1 MSSRDL
7 DNHTNTKGLHEL
19 AKDGGVLLRARDPND
34 TRFAQALDDV
44 QQALAHRL
52 VREDP
57 RRVVDDKD
65 IPLLNRPLVERVL
78 AGVLPREQIISF
90 ARGVVNGGVPL
101 SYLRENSVEPLT
113 IDNPDL
119 VSGGHWLPSYL
130 TEREVELPSIGNDSE
145 DFNIQHQRILRAIQ
159 DTLITVNPELP
170 VFFLGSAASTDESIP
185 FDIDIGTSQALRSY
199 FMAPIETS
207 YDTFA
212 SSLIRRMHSG
222 APILGMKTHVGAV
235 WGEMGLAL
243 GISVT
248 RYGRAFRVSA
258 SSVFIVEAKL

>member
-1 MSSRDL
+1 MSDRNL
-7 DNHTNTKGLHEL
+7 DNHRNALRSAQATSDE
-19 AKDGGVLLRARDPND
+19 GVLLPAADHNDAR
-34 TRFAQALDDV
+34 FVQALNDV
-44 QQALAHRL
+44 QQALAHRV

-57 RRVVDDKD
+57 RRVVHDKD
-65 IPLLNRPLVERVL
+65 IPLLARPLVERVL

-101 SYLRENSVEPLT
+101 SYLNENSARPLT
-113 IDNPDL
+113 IDTPDL
-119 VSGGHWLPSYL
+119 VSGGRWLPSYL

-145 DFNIQHQRILRAIQ
+145 GFNIQHQRILRAIQ
-159 DTLITVNPELP
+159 DTLITVNPEIP
-170 VFFLGSAASTDESIP
+170 VFFLGSAASNDKSIP
-185 FDIDIGTSQALRSY
+185 FDIDIGTSQALRNY

-212 SSLIRRMHSG
+212 SSLMRRMHLG

-248 RYGRAFRVSA
+248 RYGKAFRVSA

>member
-1 MSSRDL
+1 MSDRNL
-7 DNHTNTKGLHEL
+7 DNHRNALRPAQATSD
-19 AKDGGVLLRARDPND
+19 AGVFLPTPDPND

-130 TEREVELPSIGNDSE
+130 TEREVELPSIGNESE

-185 FDIDIGTSQALRSY
+185 FDIDIGTSQALRNY

-212 SSLIRRMHSG
+212 SSLMRRMHSG